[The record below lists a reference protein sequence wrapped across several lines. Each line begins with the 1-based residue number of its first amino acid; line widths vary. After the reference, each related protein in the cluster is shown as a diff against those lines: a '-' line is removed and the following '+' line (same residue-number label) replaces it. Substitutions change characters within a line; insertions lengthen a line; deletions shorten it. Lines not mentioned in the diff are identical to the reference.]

1 MEARKSA
8 GLKRVYYDWDDQ
20 LKTNESGNTQYTP
33 INQTLWGL
41 RASLDLLID
50 EGFENTIKR
59 HHRWA
64 CKPHNLSIFD
74 HLAATSTGHNITLVQ
89 LVRW

>member
-1 MEARKSA
+1 LAARKSA

-41 RASLDLLID
+41 RASLDLLMA

-59 HHRWA
+59 HHRY
-64 CKPHNLSIFD
+64 PPPPVFPLTPTIFSIGKND
-74 HLAATSTGHNITLVQ
+74 WVAYRRHGE
-89 LVRW
+89 